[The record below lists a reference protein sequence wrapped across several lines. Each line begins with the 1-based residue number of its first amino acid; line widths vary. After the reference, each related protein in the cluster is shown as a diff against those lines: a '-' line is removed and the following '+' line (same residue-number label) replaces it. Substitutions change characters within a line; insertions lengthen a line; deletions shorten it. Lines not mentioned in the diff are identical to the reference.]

1 MKLSEYTN
9 VTDRLEPG
17 EKCRERILAA
27 TSHTSKIKTK
37 KMFVKYIAVVS
48 SVLMISSLTVA
59 GSVMY
64 SREKA
69 LTGLEGSEYIDFL
82 NENNINVT
90 DIVENSHMRVYLDSI
105 VSDGK
110 VCRINYC
117 CESLD
122 RKCQELFNEVNRNN
136 GGLLQNLFLSYSDN
150 YELVSV
156 LANSDENKI
165 LNDENHLYFSY
176 IVSLENVDFTRPVS
190 ITFASET
197 EYISK
202 PDSPKNLFNNIEIPV
217 DLKPNISSIVIAD
230 ENGIEMNM
238 SPIGIF
244 FKESNGFR
252 FGTGTNKIALY
263 YVDGREPVEYEIG
276 ILKTTNNDG
285 YDGIIYTNHELIKT
299 EDLVK
304 VEIDD
309 KSFYVK

>member
-9 VTDRLEPG
+9 VTARLEPG

-37 KMFVKYIAVVS
+37 KMFVKYIAAVS
-48 SVLMISSLTVA
+48 AVLMISGLTVA

-122 RKCQELFNEVNRNN
+122 SKCQKLFDEVNRNN
-136 GGLLQNLFLSYSDN
+136 GSLLQNLFLSYSDN

-217 DLKPNISSIVIAD
+217 DLKPNISSIVITD

-244 FKESNGFR
+244 FNESNGFR

-263 YVDGREPVEYEIG
+263 YADGREPVEHEIG

-285 YDGIIYTNHELIKT
+285 YDGIIYTNHELIKI